1 MSTDGANEALEQQP
15 SRLVSGLSRCTLLM
29 AITTAFVAGSIGA
42 FSTFRT
48 ITSRQQSSVFAHR
61 LRLPILSRRSFSTLR
76 SPTMSAATEPA
87 LAPYENL
94 ATLLRELSAL
104 SSAMGIL
111 GWDEQVMMPEGAAK
125 NRGAQKAALAGVAHE
140 KASSPA
146 LDAAIAAWEGGEV
159 ELPDQYAKANVRD
172 ARRSF
177 AHTARVSKKL
187 AMEREA
193 AETEGYAAWAKARKE
208 NDWDSFA
215 PVMENGLRIAKEYA
229 VTSRPEMGA
238 YDAAIDM
245 FERGMTA
252 ERLGEIFGDL
262 EGPLKSLL
270 DKVSA
275 ARASG
280 PKVLD
285 CLKGGEKWG
294 VAAQERLCKRIA
306 EKMAF
311 SFHNGRM
318 DTSLHP
324 FTGGCVGDVR
334 ITTRYSCENPW
345 EGIQGT
351 VHEVGHALYEQ
362 GRNAAHEGLPVSEA
376 LSMGSHE
383 SQSLFWERMVAQRPE
398 FWEAILPMVH
408 EELPHT
414 AAATA
419 KDFAFAVNQVN
430 PEGLIRVDA
439 DELSYPFH
447 IILRFKIERGLFDGS
462 ISVNDLPNI
471 WNGKMKEYFG
481 VDVPS
486 DAKGCLQDVH
496 WPSLAF
502 GYFPSY
508 TVCQWHP
515 EHLSPARCI
524 ETVSRLCWKL
534 CVVCD

>member
-1 MSTDGANEALEQQP
+1 
-15 SRLVSGLSRCTLLM
+15 M
-29 AITTAFVAGSIGA
+29 AIIAAFVAGSLG
-42 FSTFRT
+42 TLGT
-48 ITSRQQSSVFAHR
+48 LTSRHR
-61 LRLPILSRRSFSTLR
+61 SPLVTRRLPIPSLSRPSSTTLSTR
-76 SPTMSAATEPA
+76 PTMTTTTNPSAPA
-87 LAPYENL
+87 AYDSL
-94 ATLLRELSAL
+94 TGLLRELSAL

-111 GWDEQVMMPEGAAK
+111 GWDEQVMMPSGAASG
-125 NRGAQKAALAGVAHE
+125 RGAQKAALAGVAHE

-146 LDAAIAAWEGGEV
+146 LDAAISACESAIDA
-159 ELPDQYAKANVRD
+159 LPDAYAAANVRD

-177 AHTARVSKKL
+177 AHTARVSKEL
-187 AMEREA
+187 AMAREA
-193 AETEGYAAWAKARKE
+193 AETAGYAAWAKARAAD
-208 NDWDSFA
+208 DWEAFA
-215 PVMENGLRIAKEYA
+215 PVMEKGLDISKEYA
-229 VTSRPEMGA
+229 VTSRPDMGA
-238 YDAAIDM
+238 YDAAVDM

-252 ERLGEIFGDL
+252 ERLGHIFDDL
-262 EGPLKSLL
+262 EPPLKALL

-275 ARASG
+275 AKAAA
-280 PKVLD
+280 PPVLD
-285 CLKGGEKWG
+285 CLKGGEKWD
-294 VAAQERLCKRIA
+294 VDAQERLCKKIA

-311 SFHNGRM
+311 SFTNGRM
-318 DTSLHP
+318 DQSLHP
-324 FTGGCVGDVR
+324 FTGGCIGDVR

-362 GRNAAHEGLPVSEA
+362 GRNSENEGLPVSEA

-398 FWEAILPMVH
+398 FWQAILPLVH

-414 AAATA
+414 SSATA
-419 KDFAFAVNQVN
+419 EDFAYAVNQVN

-462 ISVNDLPNI
+462 IAVADLPTI
-471 WNGKMKEYFG
+471 WNAKMKEYFN

-508 TVCQWHP
+508 TV
-515 EHLSPARCI
+515 RCSLAHALANMCFRKKAQG
-524 ETVSRLCWKL
+524 T
-534 CVVCD
+534 